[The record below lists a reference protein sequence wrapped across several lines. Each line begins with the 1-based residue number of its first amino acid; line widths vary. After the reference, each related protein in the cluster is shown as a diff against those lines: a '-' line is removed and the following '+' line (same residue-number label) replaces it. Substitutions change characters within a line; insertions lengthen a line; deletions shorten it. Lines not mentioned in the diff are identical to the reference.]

1 MKLEVLRY
9 SSQNDSTL
17 GLLFDVTHGKRQ
29 FLCYTIEDEYRSI
42 KKMHETRIPEGSYK
56 LTLRSE
62 GGFHSRYLQKYGA
75 NFHKGM
81 IYVNKVPNFEYVLWH
96 VGNYETNTSGC
107 LLLGNT
113 SSENIS
119 DKKGYIGASVA
130 AYKRV
135 YPLVR
140 DAILKGEEVTVTYVD
155 FDYVM
160 GKPTVKVKPLK
171 PNKPYNKA
179 NAQSIIKRMG
189 GKLK

>member
-1 MKLEVLRY
+1 MKLEVMRY

-17 GLLFDVTHGKRQ
+17 GILFDVTDGKRK
-29 FLCYTIEDEYRSI
+29 FLCYTIEDEYRSV
-42 KKMHETRIPEGSYK
+42 KKKHETRIPEGTYT

-62 GGFHSRYLQKYGA
+62 GGFHSRYLKKYGA
-75 NFHKGM
+75 NFHKGI

-107 LLLGNT
+107 LLLGNS

-135 YPLVR
+135 YPIVR
-140 DAILKGEEVTVTYVD
+140 DAILSGSKVTVTYVD
-155 FDYVM
+155 FDHVE
-160 GKPTVKVKPLK
+160 GKPTPKVKPVK
-171 PNKPYNKA
+171 PRRPYNKA
-179 NAQSIIKRMG
+179 NAQSIMARMG

>member
-1 MKLEVLRY
+1 MKLEVMRY

-17 GLLFDVTHGKRQ
+17 GILFDVTDGKRK
-29 FLCYTIEDEYRSI
+29 FLCYTIEDEYRSV
-42 KKMHETRIPEGSYK
+42 KKMHETRIPEGTYT

-62 GGFHSRYLQKYGA
+62 GGFHSRYLKKYGA

-107 LLLGNT
+107 LLLGNS

-135 YPLVR
+135 YPIVR
-140 DAILKGEEVTVTYVD
+140 DAILSGSKVTVTYVD
-155 FDYVM
+155 FDHVE
-160 GKPTVKVKPLK
+160 GKPTPKVKPVK
-171 PNKPYNKA
+171 PRRPYNKA
-179 NAQSIIKRMG
+179 NAQSIMARMG

>member
-1 MKLEVLRY
+1 MKLEVIRY

-29 FLCYTIEDEYRSI
+29 FLCYPIEDEYRSV
-42 KKMHETRIPEGSYK
+42 KKMHETSIPEGSYK
-56 LTLRSE
+56 LSLRKE
-62 GGFHSRYLQKYGA
+62 GGFHSRYLSKYGA

-96 VGNYETNTSGC
+96 VGNYENNTSGC
-107 LLLGNT
+107 LLLGNS

-171 PNKPYNKA
+171 PKKPYNKA
-179 NAQSIIKRMG
+179 NAKRIMGRIG

>member
-1 MKLEVLRY
+1 MKLEVIRY

-29 FLCYTIEDEYRSI
+29 FLCYTIEDEYRSV
-42 KKMHETRIPEGSYK
+42 KKMHETRIPEGRYK
-56 LTLRSE
+56 LSLRKE
-62 GGFHSRYLQKYGA
+62 GGFHSRYLKKYGA

-107 LLLGNT
+107 LLLGNS

-171 PNKPYNKA
+171 PKKPYNKA
-179 NAQSIIKRMG
+179 NAKRIMGRIG

>member
-1 MKLEVLRY
+1 MKLEVIRY

-42 KKMHETRIPEGSYK
+42 KKMHETRIPEGTYK
-56 LTLRSE
+56 LSLRKE
-62 GGFHSRYLQKYGA
+62 GGFHQRYSSKYKGW
-75 NFHKGM
+75 HRGM

-107 LLLGNT
+107 LLLGN
-113 SSENIS
+113 SSTENIS

-135 YPLVR
+135 YPLIA
-140 DAILKGEEVTVTYVD
+140 DAIEKGQDVQVTYVD

-171 PNKPYNKA
+171 PKKPYNKA
-179 NAQSIIKRMG
+179 NAKRIMGRIG

>member
-17 GLLFDVTHGKRQ
+17 GLLFDVTDGKRH
-29 FLCYTIEDEYRSI
+29 FLCYTIEDEYRNV
-42 KKMHETRIPEGSYK
+42 KVMHETRIPEGTYK

-62 GGFHSRYLQKYGA
+62 GGFHNRYLQKYGA

-96 VGNYETNTSGC
+96 TGNYESNTSGC
-107 LLLGNT
+107 LLLGNS

-130 AYKRV
+130 AYQRV
-135 YPLVR
+135 YPIVR
-140 DAILKGEEVTVTYVD
+140 DAILSGQDVQVTYVD
-155 FDYVM
+155 FDYVE
-160 GKPTVKVKPLK
+160 GKPTVKVKPVK
-171 PNKPYNKA
+171 PNKPYDKA
-179 NAQSIIKRMG
+179 NAQSIMARMG